1 MPAATRDAPPS
12 ADSPASHRQ
21 PQFAT
26 TRWSIVL
33 RAGRTDAAQAS
44 AALDRLCQ
52 TYWFPVY
59 AQVRH
64 RGCNA
69 HDAQDLTQGFF
80 ARLLEGDMIARA
92 DPARGRFR
100 SLVLTAL
107 KHFLTDEWEKTQA
120 QKRGGGRAPVS
131 IDAASAEQRFH
142 AEPIDASAPPDQAF
156 DRQWAVALL
165 GEVLAKLER
174 EYDAAGKARHFA
186 VLKPALTGPRDT
198 QPYAQLAAELGTSEG
213 AIKIAVHRLRRR
225 YRQLLEMEIAHTVAT
240 PEDAAAE
247 LNYLFRALAG

>member
-1 MPAATRDAPPS
+1 MPATRDAPPS
-12 ADSPASHRQ
+12 ADFPAAHRR

-33 RAGRTDAAQAS
+33 RAGRCDQAE
-44 AALDRLCQ
+44 AGEALARLCR

-59 AQVRH
+59 VQVRR
-64 RGCNA
+64 RGYSA

-92 DPARGRFR
+92 DPSRGRFR

-107 KHFLTDEWEKTQA
+107 KHFLTDEWEKTRA
-120 QKRGGGRAPVS
+120 QKRGGGQSLVS
-131 IDAASAEQRFH
+131 IDADSAERRFH
-142 AEPIDASAPPDQAF
+142 AEPIEQSAPPDQAF

-165 GEVLAKLER
+165 GEVLGQLEAEHR
-174 EYDAAGKARHFA
+174 AAGKAHHFA
-186 VLKPALTGPRDT
+186 VLKGALTGPRES
-198 QPYAQLAAELGTSEG
+198 QPYAQLARDLGTSES

-225 YRQLLEMEIAHTVAT
+225 YRELLETEIAHTVAS

-247 LNYLFRALAG
+247 LNYLFRALAER